1 LSDVTG
7 SVSIAQKTIREAAK
21 QTGISR
27 AEVAIQTED
36 RRPPRTEGTIHQNA

>member
-1 LSDVTG
+1 MVVERLREN
-7 SVSIAQKTIREAAK
+7 TIREVAK

-36 RRPPRTEGTIHQNA
+36 RRPPRTEGTIH